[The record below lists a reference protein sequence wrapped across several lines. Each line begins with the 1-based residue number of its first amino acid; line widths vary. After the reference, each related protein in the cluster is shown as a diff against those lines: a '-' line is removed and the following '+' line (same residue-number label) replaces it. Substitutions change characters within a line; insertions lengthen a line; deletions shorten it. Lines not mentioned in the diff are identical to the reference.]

1 MWFIKSLEFKYCIV
15 FILVKILVFFY
26 SQKEFLN
33 VPGKNLFW
41 LVLRYFSTTKYYC
54 NTAKHY
60 FSTKYYFSTTKYYFS
75 TKYFSATKY

>member
-60 FSTKYYFSTTKYYFS
+60 FSTTKYYFS
-75 TKYFSATKY
+75 TKYFSTTKY